1 MHLNLVR
8 TRLNHII
15 MDDKN
20 FLESSGEWLLKNS
33 GRALLMGKDPVSVTL
48 GVATAAGQ
56 VVAGGTLLGTG
67 KLVKLIAKK
76 IK

>member
-1 MHLNLVR
+1 
-8 TRLNHII
+8 

-48 GVATAAGQ
+48 GVATATTQ
-56 VVAGGTLLGTG
+56 VVVGGTLLGTG
-67 KLVKLIAKK
+67 KLVKVIAKK

>member
-1 MHLNLVR
+1 
-8 TRLNHII
+8 

-48 GVATAAGQ
+48 GVATATGQ
-56 VVAGGTLLGTG
+56 VVVGGTLLGTG

>member
-1 MHLNLVR
+1 
-8 TRLNHII
+8 

-48 GVATAAGQ
+48 GVATATGQ
-56 VVAGGTLLGTG
+56 VVVGGTLLGTG
-67 KLVKLIAKK
+67 KLFKLIAKK

>member
-1 MHLNLVR
+1 
-8 TRLNHII
+8 